1 MSTEG
6 PSIAASTGV
15 SETGDTILQAIFDHA
30 GLGIAQIALDGS
42 FLRVN
47 ERYCQ
52 MLGYSQSELRTRKMW
67 DVTRPPDYDEVS
79 IARGQLLEGAISSH
93 SMEKRYIRKDGTV
106 FWGRLNRSLAR
117 DHDNLPQYFIAV
129 IEDITEKMQAEQ
141 ALRDSERRLS
151 FAQSAAHVGVWDCD
165 LRTNVTLISPE
176 YARLHGLAPDHP
188 SLTHEEWLGL
198 VHPDDRER
206 LKARLDESI
215 EKTRSW
221 DHEFRVVWPDGSVH
235 WLLGKGQVFFD
246 ESDRPVRI
254 AGATLDVTE
263 RKRSEEEFS
272 GLLEAAP
279 DGMVVMNEDGH
290 IILVNSQVERLF
302 GFRREE
308 LLGHKIEILM
318 PERFRSQHTGHRKD
332 YFAQP
337 TVRPMGSGRELYGL
351 RKDGTEFPVEIS
363 LSPMKI
369 DEGSLVSAAIR
380 DITERKRM
388 DEALRESEE
397 QFRGV
402 FEEGPLGLALAGRD
416 HRFVKVNSAL
426 CQMVGYSNAE
436 LLQMSFIDITHPD
449 DRQTHVNLTDWLF
462 RGEVPLYRLRKRYVK
477 RNGDIIWVN
486 LTKSLV
492 HDREGVPIHAL
503 TMVEDITE
511 VKRAQEEA
519 LARQKLES
527 IGVLAGGIAHDF
539 NNLLGGILSQTESI
553 EQDLPTGSPQ
563 IEELRRIKEAAIRG
577 SEIVR
582 ELMIY
587 SGQDKADL
595 QPVDVARLAQ
605 EMLELL
611 KVSVSKH
618 AVLKTDLPKDLPAVR
633 GNAPQLRQ
641 LVMNLVINASEAIGE
656 TDGTIRV
663 TLSRAAPGQDLA
675 SNDAANCRQ
684 NDCLRLEVSD
694 TGCGMTEETQARI
707 FDPYFTTK
715 FAGRGL
721 GLAVVQSIVSSH
733 RGAINVLSTPGRG
746 TTFQIDL
753 PYMGGPS
760 NPNGNAEIATPD
772 ERISDTA
779 GTVLLVEDEDMLRRA
794 LSTMLRKH
802 GFSVIE
808 AANGSTALDLVRS
821 YRNNIEV
828 ILLDLTIPGA
838 PSSEVVAEAQRI
850 RPGVTVVLMSAYSRG
865 MVPQS
870 LNVPAVKGFIRKPFQ
885 MSDLV
890 RVLRNNI
897 SAERD

>member
-79 IARGQLLEGAISSH
+79 IARGQLLEGTISSH
-93 SMEKRYIRKDGTV
+93 SMDKRYIRKDGTV

-129 IEDITEKMQAEQ
+129 IEDVTEKMLAEQ

-151 FAQSAAHVGVWDCD
+151 LAQSAAHVGVWDCD
-165 LRTNVTLISPE
+165 LRTNVTLISQE

-206 LKARLDESI
+206 VKARLDESI
-215 EKTRSW
+215 EKTHSW

-246 ESDRPVRI
+246 ESDQPVRI

-263 RKRSEEEFS
+263 RKRSEEKFS

-279 DGMVVMNEDGH
+279 DGMVVMNEDGQ
-290 IILVNSQVERLF
+290 ITLVNSQVESLF

-308 LLGHKIEILM
+308 LLGQKIETLM
-318 PERFRSQHTGHRKD
+318 PERFRSRHLGHRRD
-332 YFAQP
+332 YFVQP
-337 TVRPMGSGRELYGL
+337 AVRPMGSGRELYGL

-363 LSPMKI
+363 LSPLET
-369 DEGSLVSAAIR
+369 DEGFLVSAAIR

-397 QFRGV
+397 QFRRV

-426 CQMVGYSNAE
+426 CQMVGYSDTE

-449 DRQTHVNLTDWLF
+449 DQRTHVNLADWLF
-462 RGEVPLYRLRKRYVK
+462 RGEVPFYRLRKRYVK
-477 RNGDIIWVN
+477 KNGDIIWVN
-486 LTKSLV
+486 LTKSLI

-511 VKRAQEEA
+511 IKRAQEEA

-553 EQDLPTGSPQ
+553 EQDLPKGSPQ
-563 IEELRRIKEAAIRG
+563 IEELQRIKEAAIRG

-618 AVLKTDLPKDLPAVR
+618 ALLKTDLPKDLPAVR

-656 TDGTIRV
+656 TDGVIRV
-663 TLSRAAPGQDLA
+663 TLSCVALGQDLV
-675 SNDAANCRQ
+675 SKDAANCRQ

-694 TGCGMTEETQARI
+694 TGSGMTEETQARI

-721 GLAVVQSIVSSH
+721 GLAVVHSIVSSH
-733 RGAINVLSTPGRG
+733 GGAINVVSAPGQG

-753 PYMGGPS
+753 PSTGGPS
-760 NPNGNAEIATPD
+760 NPDGNVEIATSD

-794 LSTMLRKH
+794 LSTMLRKD

-808 AANGSTALDLVRS
+808 AGNGSTALDLVRS

-850 RPGVTVVLMSAYSRG
+850 RPGVRVVLMSAYGRG

-890 RVLRNNI
+890 QLLRNTI